1 MTQFGGN
8 WMQALTAV
16 SSAVVSAVSSEV
28 RAEQHLATEAVVAY
42 VDGEL
47 SLPAHERATRH
58 LARCALCTAEVAAQR
73 QARTAVRSAGAPSMP
88 ASLLAA
94 LHAIPHSAE
103 LPPGPDELS
112 IDENGR
118 FVTAQRPLV
127 ASSSLLL
134 SAPLG
139 SSPPLGTNPPFGL
152 AEAAPASTRNR
163 SRRRLGGAGVVATG
177 LVIGA
182 LALTAPSEPELPGA
196 PRTGA
201 DTDSGPA
208 TDVPVRFDLTQRTD
222 AHLVRT
228 GLAQR

>member
-8 WMQALTAV
+8 WIQALTAV
-16 SSAVVSAVSSEV
+16 SSAVVSAVS
-28 RAEQHLATEAVVAY
+28 AEEHLATEAVVAY

-58 LARCALCTAEVAAQR
+58 LAHCTLCTAEVAAQR
-73 QARTAVRSAGAPSMP
+73 QARTAVRSAGAPLMP

-103 LPPGPDELS
+103 LPAGPDELS

-118 FVTAQRPLV
+118 FVTAQRPL
-127 ASSSLLL
+127 AASSLLL

-139 SSPPLGTNPPFGL
+139 SSPPLGTNPQFGV
-152 AEAAPASTRNR
+152 ADPAPAAARNR
-163 SRRRLGGAGVVATG
+163 TRRRLGGAGVVATG

-182 LALTAPSEPELPGA
+182 LTLAAPAEPSLPGS

-208 TDVPVRFDLTQRTD
+208 TDVPARFEFTQHTD